1 LNIFNELQKHHTSKV
16 LKKASCRLL
25 KKIQR
30 RGARKSTSEGVL
42 TVRRSEA
49 IERQRSIWVFF
60 SSLLGMSLLM
70 SEVSHPGKDHRHAV
84 FIGGG
89 DDFIV
94 FDGTARLDH

>member
-1 LNIFNELQKHHTSKV
+1 MRE
-16 LKKASCRLL
+16 R
-25 KKIQR
+25 
-30 RGARKSTSEGVL
+30 STSRGVL

-60 SSLLGMSLLM
+60 SSLGMSLLM
-70 SEVSHPGKDHRHAV
+70 SEVSHPGKDHGHAV

-89 DDFIV
+89 DHFIV